1 MMLNFIKIT
10 VNFWNSEWTG
20 QEILVCSDG
29 NPRETLDFSSV
40 ELCKSKSF
48 WALLD
53 RFQKVTSEL
62 VICLE
67 RNSLEFLKQLNHFIA
82 TSYAGKSNWL
92 KQVWAA
98 GSLKIDLFIIIC
110 SMSIVSMFEEDTCLL
125 ICHHGGSGTSEHRS
139 FLLRH
144 RIPTFK
150 LKWMANKVLTQK
162 LPAGELCSSP
172 SRTVGTWLDL
182 FDQNSSKLS
191 RT

>member
-1 MMLNFIKIT
+1 MMFNFVKIT

-20 QEILVCSDG
+20 QEILVCSHG
-29 NPRETLDFSSV
+29 NPRETLDFFSV
-40 ELCKSKSF
+40 GLCKSKSF

-67 RNSLEFLKQLNHFIA
+67 RNSSVFSKQLKHFIV

-92 KQVWAA
+92 KQVCAA
-98 GSLKIDLFIIIC
+98 GSLKMDLFVIIC
-110 SMSIVSMFEEDTCLL
+110 SMPRSKFKDNTCPL

-144 RIPTFK
+144 RIPS
-150 LKWMANKVLTQK
+150 M
-162 LPAGELCSSP
+162 
-172 SRTVGTWLDL
+172 R
-182 FDQNSSKLS
+182 
-191 RT
+191 